1 MIYLDNNATTLLDP
15 RVAATMS
22 ELLHQRLANPS
33 SQHAAGRLARRILE
47 QSRDELLVA
56 CNAKTLGFDSDT
68 CVWTSGGTEANNLAI
83 FGIAEMRP
91 GAIVVSSI
99 EHPSVLAAADK
110 LAISGRDVRYLP
122 CLPSGIVDIEP
133 LRRWLEDEHERIA
146 LVSVMLANNET
157 GVLQPVQR
165 IVDLCRPHTVY
176 VHSDAVQAVG
186 KIPLDFQDLGLHAM
200 TVTAH
205 KVHGPLGVGA
215 LVLKHGM
222 TIAPRL
228 FGGFQQL
235 GVRPGTEM
243 PTLARGFALAAS
255 LAVSELDQRSH
266 HMRRLRTKFESQLRE
281 HLPAAVILGE
291 SAPRLPHTLSVA
303 FPGVDRQALQMAL
316 DHANIACST
325 GSACASGSSQPSHVL
340 QAMRAP
346 DPVLQSAIRFSLS
359 HESTEMEIDQAIE
372 ALIRIIPRLRRP
384 HPGRAP
390 T

>member
-22 ELLHQRLANPS
+22 DLLHQRLANPS
-33 SQHAAGRLARRILE
+33 SQHAAGRAARRILE
-47 QSRDELLVA
+47 QSRDDLLVA
-56 CNAKTLGFDSDT
+56 CNAKTSGFDGDV

-83 FGIAEMRP
+83 FGLAEMRP

-99 EHPSVLAAADK
+99 EHPSVLAAAEK
-110 LAISGRDVRYLP
+110 LAIAGREVRYLP
-122 CLPSGIVDIEP
+122 CLPSGIIDLEP
-133 LRRWLEDEHERIA
+133 LRRWLDDEHDPIA

-165 IVDLCRPHTVY
+165 IVELCRPRAVV
-176 VHSDAVQAVG
+176 VHSDAVQALG
-186 KIPLDFQDLGLHAM
+186 KIPLDFQQLGLHAM

-215 LVLKHGM
+215 LVLQHGI
-222 TIAPRL
+222 TVAPRH

-243 PTLARGFALAAS
+243 PTLARGFAHAAS
-255 LAVSELDQRSH
+255 LAVAELDQRADQ
-266 HMRRLRTKFESQLRE
+266 MQRLRTQFESRLRE
-281 HLPAAVILGE
+281 HLPTSVILGE

-316 DHANIACST
+316 DHAGIACST

-340 QAMRAP
+340 QAMQAP
-346 DPVLQSAIRFSLS
+346 DAVLKSAIRFSLS
-359 HESTEMEIDQAIE
+359 HESTELEIDKVTD
-372 ALIRIIPRLRRP
+372 ALIRIIPRLTRP
-384 HPGRAP
+384 LLGRAP